1 MTEII
6 FYIMD
11 LIVGALDP
19 LYVALTLVGA
29 GACLVF
35 GTVMRRKAR
44 MRAGSAG
51 STWSVRSLMTKD
63 EAKAILPPL
72 TDAAEGMYVFPRLTA
87 STLLQRP
94 RRAGSPS
101 DVAMLDLNDVVF
113 DYAIYT
119 SECEL
124 VCVVLVDHGKKA
136 TTSDEMRD
144 DLLRSAELPVI
155 KIRPSKMPEPAVL
168 RAHLQL
174 ALDQRRVMTRS
185 PKDPKSARAG
195 RLAMA

>member
-1 MTEII
+1 MTETI
-6 FYIMD
+6 FYIVD
-11 LIVGALDP
+11 LVVGALDP
-19 LYVALTLVGA
+19 LYVALSVVVV

-35 GTVMRRKAR
+35 GTVTRRRAR
-44 MRAGSAG
+44 MDARSPG
-51 STWSVRSLMTKD
+51 STWSVKSLMTKD

-72 TDAAEGMYVFPRLTA
+72 TDAAEGMYVFPRLAA
-87 STLLQRP
+87 STVLQRP
-94 RRAGSPS
+94 RRAISS
-101 DVAMLDLNDVVF
+101 RDVAMLDLNDVVL

-136 TTSDEMRD
+136 TTSDAIRD

-155 KIRPSKMPEPAVL
+155 KIRPAQMPEPAVL

-174 ALDQRRVMTRS
+174 ALDQRRVITRGR
-185 PKDPKSARAG
+185 KDPKAAGGG
-195 RLAMA
+195 RLAIA

>member
-1 MTEII
+1 MTETI

-11 LIVGALDP
+11 LTIGSLDP
-19 LYVALTLVGA
+19 LYVALSLVGA
-29 GACLVF
+29 GACLAL

-44 MRAGSAG
+44 LRVASPG

-63 EAKAILPPL
+63 EAKAILPLL
-72 TDAAEGMYVFPRLTA
+72 TEAAEGMYVFPRLTA
-87 STLLQRP
+87 STVLQRP
-94 RRAGSPS
+94 RRAGSS
-101 DVAMLDLNDVVF
+101 RDVAMLDLNDVVF

-124 VCVVLVDHGKKA
+124 VCVVLVDQGKKA
-136 TTSDEMRD
+136 TTSHEIRD

-155 KIRPSKMPEPAVL
+155 KIRPTQMPDPAVL

-174 ALDQRRVMTRS
+174 ALDQRRVVARK
-185 PKDPKSARAG
+185 PKDPKSGGAG
-195 RLAMA
+195 RLALA